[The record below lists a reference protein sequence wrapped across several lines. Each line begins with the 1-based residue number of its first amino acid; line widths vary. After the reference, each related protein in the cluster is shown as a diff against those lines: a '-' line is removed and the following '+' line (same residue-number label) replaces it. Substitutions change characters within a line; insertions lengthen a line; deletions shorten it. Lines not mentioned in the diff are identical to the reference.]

1 MIPCQDS
8 PSVKVTYSAS
18 VKSVLPVVM
27 SALQTGTD
35 EADKDGLKTY
45 HFSQK
50 TTIPSYLIAI
60 AVGNLVGREIGPRST
75 VWCEPEMIE
84 SAAWEFADT
93 ESFVATGEELL
104 TPYEWGRYDLLVL
117 PPSFP
122 YGGMEVNR
130 YTVYLCVRSIYH
142 VFTLKIIESLS
153 YICYTYLVSW

>member
-18 VKSVLPVVM
+18 VKSTLPVVM
-27 SALQTGTD
+27 SALQTGIDD
-35 EADKDGLKTY
+35 ESDGLKTY

-84 SAAWEFADT
+84 QAAWEFA
-93 ESFVATGEELL
+93 
-104 TPYEWGRYDLLVL
+104 
-117 PPSFP
+117 
-122 YGGMEVNR
+122 
-130 YTVYLCVRSIYH
+130 VRD
-142 VFTLKIIESLS
+142 FFFFFLQN
-153 YICYTYLVSW
+153 